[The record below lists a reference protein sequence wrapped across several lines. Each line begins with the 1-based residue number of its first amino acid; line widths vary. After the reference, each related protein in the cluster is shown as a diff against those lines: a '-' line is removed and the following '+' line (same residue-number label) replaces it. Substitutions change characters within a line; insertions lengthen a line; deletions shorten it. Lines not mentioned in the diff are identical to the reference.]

1 MKWLDA
7 LLGIPSSSNKPARKF
22 NGFALCI
29 GLNAVDPDFYEGWD
43 GKLNACEND
52 ANAMEHMLASKGFHT
67 SVLLTKDATRD
78 RVLMKLRELSALAM
92 PGDLVVVTNSSHGG
106 QVPDYDSTEADGM
119 DETICMFDGQI
130 IDDELENAWAR
141 FSAGVRV
148 LFVSDSC
155 HSGTVARARFSEHDR
170 MLNTTDGSKAL
181 PQLTQSEIIIKQDSR
196 LQVIKADAVRSHSEI
211 SASVLALGACQ
222 DNQTAMDGRVNGA
235 FTEALLGS
243 LRRYAGESYGR
254 IVTHCRRALPP
265 TQTPSF
271 TYAGPRQD
279 LFETAAAFNI

>member
-7 LLGIPSSSNKPARKF
+7 LLGMPKPAVKKY

-52 ANAMEHMLASKGFHT
+52 ASAMAHLLESKGFHV
-67 SVLLTKDATRD
+67 SKLLTKDATRN
-78 RVLMKLRELSALAM
+78 RVLMKLRELAALAN
-92 PGDLVVVTNSSHGG
+92 PGDIVVVTNSSHGG
-106 QVPDYDSTEADGM
+106 QVPDYDSTESDGM
-119 DETICMFDGQI
+119 DETICMYDGQI
-130 IDDELENAWAR
+130 IDDELENAWAQ
-141 FSAGVRV
+141 FGAGVRV

-170 MLNTTDGSKAL
+170 MLNTTDGSKAI
-181 PQLTQSEIIIKQDSR
+181 PQLTQSEIISKQDNR
-196 LQVIKADAVRSHSEI
+196 LQSIKAAATRSHSDI
-211 SASVLALGACQ
+211 TCSVLALGACQ

-235 FTEALLGS
+235 FTEALLTS
-243 LRRYAGESYGR
+243 LRRYPDESYGR
-254 IVTHCRRALPP
+254 LVTYCRRTLPP
-265 TQTPSF
+265 SQTPSF

-279 LFETAAAFNI
+279 LFEAAAAFSI

>member
-7 LLGIPSSSNKPARKF
+7 LLGIPAAKPAKKY

-52 ANAMEHMLASKGFHT
+52 ANAMKHYLESRGFHT
-67 SVLLTKDATRD
+67 SVLITKDATRD
-78 RVLMKLRELSALAM
+78 RVLMKLRELAALAM

-119 DETICMFDGQI
+119 DETICMYDGQI

-155 HSGTVARARFSEHDR
+155 HSGTVARMRFSEHDR

-196 LQVIKADAVRSHSEI
+196 LQVIKADAARQRSEI
-211 SASVLALGACQ
+211 TCNVLAMGACQ

-235 FTEALLGS
+235 FTQALLDS
-243 LRRYAGESYGR
+243 LRRYAGDSYGR

-265 TQTPSF
+265 SQTPSY
-271 TYAGPRQD
+271 TYAGPE
-279 LFETAAAFNI
+279 LASFESDPAFTI